1 MEGIKIKKIMFII
14 SIFYVLNVYGDVFMY
29 QNFEYMTKFKK
40 AKEMK
45 DMLGEIDIESS
56 ITSVSVILKYET
68 ENSKIKLKL
77 KEKDRAKIIEITQKY
92 LAWAEVAEKKGM
104 KMDKIIDKMEKM
116 QVIIEKESK
125 RLTINRDITFNLFY
139 YDAEK
144 YYMAIE
150 YTEIQGKM
158 PERIFLNRE
167 QSIEMLNKINEEA
180 IKDGIKLHE
189 INTEI

>member
-1 MEGIKIKKIMFII
+1 
-14 SIFYVLNVYGDVFMY
+14 MY

-40 AKEMK
+40 EKDMKEMS
-45 DMLGEIDIESS
+45 GEIEIESS
-56 ITSVSVILKYET
+56 ITAVNAILKYET
-68 ENSKIKLKL
+68 ENRKIKLKL

-104 KMDKIIDKMEKM
+104 KMDKVIEKMEKM
-116 QVIIEKESK
+116 QIIIEKESNS
-125 RLTINRDITFNLFY
+125 LTINRDITFNLFY
-139 YDAEK
+139 YDTEK
-144 YYMAIE
+144 YYMARE
-150 YTEIQGKM
+150 YTEVQGKI

-189 INTEI
+189 INNEI